1 LRKGTVDSGDM
12 RALIN
17 SLISRDLL
25 SPEKTSTIK
34 GFLDSDVIIQEVT
47 SVLNMQLASLDTWD
61 WPEEGVHVDMRRH
74 LSGKYRYAFII
85 VVPFSFV
92 FRLTLLDC

>member
-1 LRKGTVDSGDM
+1 
-12 RALIN
+12 
-17 SLISRDLL
+17 
-25 SPEKTSTIK
+25 
-34 GFLDSDVIIQEVT
+34 
-47 SVLNMQLASLDTWD
+47 MQLASLDTWD

-92 FRLTLLDC
+92 FRLTL